1 MTTLAGWTFLM
12 RNEIISNPSLW
23 PIIKTIFWLVEWLN
37 RPRKMSWSQP
47 KELDVPHLNVSL
59 RSIIIFPPWLHV
71 SVYIYIYVQKGT
83 LWRPHFYGVF
93 EKVTEKHLWSVYHQ
107 MLIVLICF
115 NSVWDMF
122 NYLAWVMKINQTKV
136 MCHSIF
142 VLI

>member
-1 MTTLAGWTFLM
+1 MTHYKNHFLASCMIKSTAKDVMKSTERTGCSAFECL
-12 RNEIISNPSLW
+12 IAFHYHISPL
-23 PIIKTIFWLVEWLN
+23 IVC
-37 RPRKMSWSQP
+37 M
-47 KELDVPHLNVSL
+47 
-59 RSIIIFPPWLHV
+59 
-71 SVYIYIYVQKGT
+71 YIYICTERDVVEAPF
-83 LWRPHFYGVF
+83 LRCF

>member
-1 MTTLAGWTFLM
+1 MYL
-12 RNEIISNPSLW
+12 
-23 PIIKTIFWLVEWLN
+23 
-37 RPRKMSWSQP
+37 
-47 KELDVPHLNVSL
+47 
-59 RSIIIFPPWLHV
+59 
-71 SVYIYIYVQKGT
+71 YIYICTERDVVEAPF
-83 LWRPHFYGVF
+83 LRCF